1 MPSKGTPIIGVR
13 IPPIL
18 RAHIE
23 IVIAHRND
31 NSREE
36 PWTLSAFVAI
46 ALREKI
52 QKMARSRGRA
62 LSPDIGEIL
71 QHLPAMQREEPTLF
85 DRNE

>member
-1 MPSKGTPIIGVR
+1 MPSKGTPMIGVR

-23 IVIAHRND
+23 LVIEHRND
-31 NSREE
+31 NSTEE

-52 QKMARSRGRA
+52 EKMARSRGRQ
-62 LSPDIGEIL
+62 LDPCIGDIL
-71 QHLPAMQREEPTLF
+71 RKLPAMQNREPTLF
-85 DRNE
+85 DAQE